1 MGLASKIM
9 LEGEASYSF
18 RDVAD
23 EWAKSRGIIQ
33 TPQSVTGATA
43 TISNDPS
50 VYYEC
55 NSGSGQTLTLP
66 AGLTAYAPG
75 MVINI
80 IPLGAG
86 AVSVLAGV
94 GVTILGAT
102 TLVSQGQY
110 KPIQLIRTLAADT
123 YLAVGLN

>member
-1 MGLASKIM
+1 MSLNNVLGA
-9 LEGEASYSF
+9 
-18 RDVAD
+18 
-23 EWAKSRGIIQ
+23 RGIIQ
-33 TPQSVTGATA
+33 TPVVITAASA

-55 NSGSGQTLTLP
+55 DSGSAQTLTLP
-66 AGLTAYAPG
+66 ASLTAYTPG
-75 MVINI
+75 CVINI

-86 AVSVLAGV
+86 TVTVSAAV
-94 GVTILGAT
+94 GVTVLGAT

-110 KPIQLIRTLAADT
+110 KPIQLIRCSAADT